1 MLMSMKTVS
10 VVIPTY
16 NYARFLPQAI
26 DSALVQTHPPLEVIV
41 VDDGSTDETPRVLAG
56 YGDRIRVIRQANGG
70 AGAARNTGIAA
81 ARGEYIAFLDA
92 DDVWLPRKLELQMA
106 RFEADPELGLVHC
119 GAEVVDDQSRL
130 TGFMIN
136 GLEGWVAADLLR
148 LDREVM
154 GPGSNIVVPRRVAE
168 EMGGFDERLPP
179 SEDWDFSYRIAA
191 RYRVGYVAEPLIRY
205 RQHGAGIHLNIPKME
220 RSMLIALEK
229 AFTAA
234 DPKVRTLRNYSYG
247 KLHRILAGCYFQAHR
262 PRDFVRN
269 LLKSLRY
276 DPRNFG
282 YFAAY
287 PWRLIRRRRESSRP
301 AARPA
306 A

>member
-1 MLMSMKTVS
+1 MKTVS

-16 NYARFLPQAI
+16 NYARYLPEAI
-26 DSALVQTHPPLEVIV
+26 DSALAQTHAPLEVIV
-41 VDDGSTDETPRVLAG
+41 VDDGSIDDTPGVLAA
-56 YGDRIRVIRQANGG
+56 YGDRIRVIRQANRG

-81 ARGEYIAFLDA
+81 ARGEYVAFLDA

-106 RFEADPELGLVHC
+106 RFEADPGLGLVHC
-119 GAEVVDDQSRL
+119 GAETVDDEGRHA
-130 TGFMIN
+130 GFMIN

-154 GPGSNIVVPRRVAE
+154 GPGSNIVVPRHVAE
-168 EMGGFDERLPP
+168 GIGGFDERLPP

-191 RYRVGYVAEPLIRY
+191 RYRIGYVAEPLIRY

-229 AFTAA
+229 AFASA
-234 DPKVRTLRNYSYG
+234 DPEVQALRNYSYG
-247 KLHRILAGCYFQAHR
+247 QLHRILAGCYFQTRR
-262 PRDFVRN
+262 PRDFVRHM
-269 LLKSLRY
+269 LKSLRH
-276 DPRNFG
+276 DPRNLG

-287 PWRLIRRRRESSRP
+287 PWRVITRRRANTHP